1 MINISITDE
10 EFEMIQTAL
19 VFTACTEACYKG
31 NQQDQ
36 IALAELSHEL
46 HDNYGYGPDDKVY
59 LFDGGEPE
67 NTQVFQILEKFTN
80 KKQR

>member
-10 EFEMIQTAL
+10 QLQMIQTAL

-31 NQQDQ
+31 NRQDQ

-46 HDNYGYGPDDKVY
+46 HDNYGYGPEDKVY
-59 LFDGGEPE
+59 LFELIEPD